1 MILSNHVRLS
11 SRVAFYISQAAK
23 AISLLST
30 PLLIIFAKPLLVNI
44 QLFVQLLVCLTENYS
59 DILLI

>member
-11 SRVAFYISQAAK
+11 SRVAFYIAQAAK

-30 PLLIIFAKPLLVNI
+30 HLHIIFAKPLLVNI
-44 QLFVQLLVCLTENYS
+44 QLFMQLLVCLTEN
-59 DILLI
+59 